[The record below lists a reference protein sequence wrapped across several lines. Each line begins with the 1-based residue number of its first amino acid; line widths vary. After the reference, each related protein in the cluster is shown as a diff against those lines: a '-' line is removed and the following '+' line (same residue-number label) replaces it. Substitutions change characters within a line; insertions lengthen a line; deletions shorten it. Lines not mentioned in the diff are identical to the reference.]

1 MPNLG
6 TDFTIDLSSGD
17 ISCFS
22 KTDVDWRV
30 TMVDTGSHSMTGG
43 RLGRLKDLISDNK
56 FFLTYGDGVSNVN
69 LDHLLEHHNAKKNL
83 VTVTAVRPQARFG
96 ELSINDD
103 SIVTDFVEK
112 PQTDMG
118 WINGGFFVIEP
129 DFIDFIENDETVL
142 EKEPL
147 ERAAKIGA
155 LGAFKHD
162 GFWQCMDNVRDRDF
176 LEELAK
182 QDPLPWS
189 RESLR

>member
-1 MPNLG
+1 M
-6 TDFTIDLSSGD
+6 
-17 ISCFS
+17 
-22 KTDVDWRV
+22 
-30 TMVDTGSHSMTGG
+30 
-43 RLGRLKDLISDNK
+43 
-56 FFLTYGDGVSNVN
+56 
-69 LDHLLEHHNAKKNL
+69 LEHHNAKKNL